1 MDRECGRLQQCSWS
15 TFSSWRQLAQKQQLR
30 RASGKVLLRAN
41 SAVAIWV
48 NLLDARHM
56 VSQAM
61 PVCAYMQDVTDER
74 RDLDESNCQSRR
86 WLNLLS
92 FSTRAIVGR
101 SSNAYEACWDMLS
114 LVPTVHE
121 IQRGEHQWNRR
132 RNSRDLPTVRERG
145 CYNSEQHYLDT
156 YFRLLREDNWETR
169 QTCVT

>member
-101 SSNAYEACWDMLS
+101 SSNAYEAIRNTLYHVGNGHMEAEQIRRDGNIFDACLTGFNATELRLELGSRLS
-114 LVPTVHE
+114 TSSATHQRSSSTKLVG
-121 IQRGEHQWNRR
+121 R
-132 RNSRDLPTVRERG
+132 
-145 CYNSEQHYLDT
+145 
-156 YFRLLREDNWETR
+156 
-169 QTCVT
+169 